1 MSLQSIIEQYAT
13 FRKTL
18 GERFGVNGR
27 LLKAFCRAMG
37 QDTDGADVSPEK
49 VNAFLAGKGP
59 LTASWHVKH
68 NALLGF
74 YRYAISRGF
83 VAASPLPPVIPKRPP
98 AFQPYIY
105 SLAELRLLLDATASY
120 QRHRGRLEPFMV
132 RTFLCLMYGAALRT
146 SEALSLTIA
155 DVDLTNAILTIRDSK
170 FFKSRLVP
178 IGPSTAQILTEY
190 AVRRDSSTRTK
201 ATDTTFFLARNG
213 KRINISTLEN
223 AFQRIRAEAGLRR
236 DGGPRC
242 QPRLHDL
249 RHTSAVHRLTT
260 WYREG
265 KDVQKLLPQLS
276 VYMGHTYLAATQVY
290 LTMTPELLHEA
301 NLRFERYA
309 APEGSDD

>member
-1 MSLQSIIEQYAT
+1 MILQIIVDQYAS

-18 GERFGVNGR
+18 GERFRTNGQV
-27 LLKAFCRAMG
+27 LAAFCRAMG
-37 QDTDGADVSPEK
+37 QDANLADVSSDK
-49 VNAFLAGKGP
+49 VSVFLAGKGP
-59 LTASWHVKH
+59 LTASWHVRH

-83 VAASPLPPVIPKRPP
+83 VTVSPLPLVIPKRPP

-105 SLAELRLLLDATASY
+105 SQAELQRLLDATASY
-120 QRHRGRLEPFMV
+120 QKNRSRIDPLMIRALI
-132 RTFLCLMYGAALRT
+132 LLMYGAALRT

-155 DVDLTNAILTIRDSK
+155 DVDLAGSVLTVRDSK

-178 IGPSTAQILTEY
+178 LGPKTVQVLAEHATLRGSKELADPLFVT
-190 AVRRDSSTRTK
+190 RD
-201 ATDTTFFLARNG
+201 G
-213 KRINISTLEN
+213 KRVNISTLEN
-223 AFQRIRAEAGLRR
+223 VFQRIRSHAGLYR
-236 DGGPRC
+236 DGGVHC

-265 KDVQKLLPQLS
+265 KNVQKLLPQLS
-276 VYMGHTYLAATQVY
+276 VYLGHTHLAATQVY

-301 NLRFERYA
+301 GLRFERYA
-309 APEGSDD
+309 APEGHHE